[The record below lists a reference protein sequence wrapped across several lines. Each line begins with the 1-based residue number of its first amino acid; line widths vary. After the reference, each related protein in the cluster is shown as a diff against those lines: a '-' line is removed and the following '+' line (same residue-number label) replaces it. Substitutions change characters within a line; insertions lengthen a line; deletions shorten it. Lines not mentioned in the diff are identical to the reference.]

1 MGEAPES
8 GGEIE
13 GHRESLR
20 GRHPLYI
27 KGSGHVGV
35 SGLAKQDVVAFL
47 AHVMEPTA
55 ASQAKSLRQFSAP
68 VSSSGQRHAAPVQ
81 ADRR

>member
-20 GRHPLYI
+20 GRHALYI
-27 KGSGHVGV
+27 KGSEHVGV

-47 AHVMEPTA
+47 PT
-55 ASQAKSLRQFSAP
+55 
-68 VSSSGQRHAAPVQ
+68 
-81 ADRR
+81 

>member
-13 GHRESLR
+13 GHRDSVR
-20 GRHPLYI
+20 GRHALYI
-27 KGSGHVGV
+27 KGSEHVGV

-47 AHVMEPTA
+47 PT
-55 ASQAKSLRQFSAP
+55 
-68 VSSSGQRHAAPVQ
+68 
-81 ADRR
+81 